1 MRKKHKDKRKET
13 MTWTISL
20 ICYLLN
26 ENFYSSV
33 STLVIVSVVTS
44 HTGFYNTY
52 PTLLLFFAV
61 KLQMDKLGSILDN
74 DSPVAPFDARSHDV
88 IVPSFR
94 GNHAA
99 HFPLVAFP
107 RFIDD
112 DDEVSVL

>member
-1 MRKKHKDKRKET
+1 

-61 KLQMDKLGSILDN
+61 KLQVNKLGSILDN
-74 DSPVAPFDARSHDV
+74 NSPVAPFDARPQDV

-99 HFPLVAFP
+99 HLPFMAFS

>member
-1 MRKKHKDKRKET
+1 MRKKHEDKRKYDDMDHFT
-13 MTWTISL
+13 FM
-20 ICYLLN
+20 LLVNN

-88 IVPSFR
+88 IVPSFC
-94 GNHAA
+94 
-99 HFPLVAFP
+99 
-107 RFIDD
+107 
-112 DDEVSVL
+112 

>member
-1 MRKKHKDKRKET
+1 

-26 ENFYSSV
+26 KNFYSSV

-99 HFPLVAFP
+99 HLPFMAFP